1 MIGIMLSLSATS
13 FSQMTFSVSKGN
25 SLSTATVG
33 YKFKN
38 IVPFLGFQYY
48 GTSTSISYSD
58 QYYDYDSLGLV
69 TNSYSDNLKAS
80 LILPSLGVKYFILER
95 EKLKAYSSLSFTLPI
110 LSLKSDDKE
119 YNKQIKEELDKVN
132 IWGSELSFGVEYF
145 FDEQFSV
152 GGEFGLRYIHFDYAD
167 EREYTVID
175 QMTGEELKAK
185 SSESINLNFKPTF
198 TKVSLNF
205 YF

>member
-1 MIGIMLSLSATS
+1 MLSLSATS

-33 YKFKN
+33 YKFKR